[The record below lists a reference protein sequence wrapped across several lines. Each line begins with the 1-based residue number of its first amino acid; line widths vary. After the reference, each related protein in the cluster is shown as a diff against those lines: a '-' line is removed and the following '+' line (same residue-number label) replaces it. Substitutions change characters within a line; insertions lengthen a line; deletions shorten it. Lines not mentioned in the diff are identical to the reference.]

1 MILTSCKNA
10 AKQKIRRLLPLIV
23 FSFSVISSTVKA
35 EDLLALLEVALQ
47 SDAKYL
53 SAQQNLLADK
63 EGVEQSTADLL
74 PSVAFQYEFSRK
86 HSEVTE
92 SDNIVLS
99 GSSDTFSTRT
109 RAFTVTQSLFDYKRW
124 ARYSQSKLSADRAE
138 IEYDFAKQELL
149 LRLAEGYFLVLERSD
164 QLDTIQSEKA
174 AMEKHLE
181 ASKKKHKSGLGSRVD
196 MEDALARYLN
206 ALSKE
211 IELQSRFTDS
221 QFGLREVLGRIPGSL
236 ARLSKDLNAELPE
249 PRNPQAWVDMST
261 KLNLEIQILNLAL
274 EVAEKEVSALQSEHA
289 PTLDF
294 VFTSDHVVQGGSV
307 FGGASKTKNEEVALQ
322 FNMPL
327 YSGGKTSSKIR
338 QAVAKRESLF
348 YQRSDKRRA
357 VERSAQ
363 EAYNRIEAAIIQIDA
378 LQQSVNA
385 QQRLL
390 DSKTSGYQVGQNSML
405 EILDV
410 QQDLSLA
417 QQALTKARYDYVLN
431 VLRLKFAAGDLQES
445 DLAAVNN
452 WLTGGAVSL
461 QL

>member
-1 MILTSCKNA
+1 
-10 AKQKIRRLLPLIV
+10 
-23 FSFSVISSTVKA
+23 
-35 EDLLALLEVALQ
+35 
-47 SDAKYL
+47 
-53 SAQQNLLADK
+53 
-63 EGVEQSTADLL
+63 
-74 PSVAFQYEFSRK
+74 
-86 HSEVTE
+86 
-92 SDNIVLS
+92 
-99 GSSDTFSTRT
+99 
-109 RAFTVTQSLFDYKRW
+109 VTQSLFDYKRW
-124 ARYSQSKLSADRAE
+124 ARYSQSKISSDRAQLQ
-138 IEYDFAKQELL
+138 YDFSKQELL
-149 LRLAEGYFLVLERSD
+149 LRLAENYFLVLERSD
-164 QLDTIQSEKA
+164 QLDTIQAEKA
-174 AMEKHLE
+174 EMQKHLE

-211 IELQSRFTDS
+211 VELQSRYIDS
-221 QFGLREVLGRIPGSL
+221 QYGLREVLGVVPGSL
-236 ARLSKDLNAELPE
+236 ARLSKELDTVLPE
-249 PRNPQAWVDMST
+249 PQSPQAWVDMST
-261 KLNLEIQILNLAL
+261 KLNLEIQILNLAF
-274 EVAEKEVSALQSEHA
+274 EVAEKEVSAVQSEHA
-289 PTLDF
+289 PTLDL

-307 FGGASKTKNEEVALQ
+307 FGGASRTKNDEIAVQ

-348 YQRSDKRRA
+348 YDRNDKRRA

-363 EAYNRIEAAIIQIDA
+363 EAYNRISAAIIQIDA

-410 QQDLSLA
+410 EQDLYSA

-445 DLAAVNN
+445 DLADVNN
-452 WLTGGAVSL
+452 WLTGGVVSL
-461 QL
+461 QP